1 MSVTGLGILLACL
14 IITVVICAP
23 IAWRGLKKRN
33 GRTAAPAEDDAP
45 PAQCGYALM
54 IMAQSKRF
62 QALSGDLH
70 ACLEA
75 VTRFVEEQPSRPVG
89 DPGAWI
95 ALRTRLVALAVELEA
110 LDFALPLPFLPH
122 PPLPRADKIVLA
134 DLVRW
139 RDYLTHLAPRAERG
153 DVLGLRSRIESAR
166 PH

>member
-1 MSVTGLGILLACL
+1 MGILLACL

-23 IAWRGLKKRN
+23 AAWRGLKKRD

-75 VTRFVEEQPSRPVG
+75 VTGFVEEQPSRPVG

-95 ALRTRLVALAVELEA
+95 ALRARLVALAVELEA

-153 DVLGLRSRIESAR
+153 DVMGLRVRD
-166 PH
+166 